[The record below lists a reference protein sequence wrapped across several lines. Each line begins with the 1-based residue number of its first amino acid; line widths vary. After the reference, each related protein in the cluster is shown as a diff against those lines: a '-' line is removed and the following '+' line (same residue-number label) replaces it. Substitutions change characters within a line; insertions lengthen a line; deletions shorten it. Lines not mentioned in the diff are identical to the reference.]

1 MIFGLGIWLL
11 LELIVALVVMGFFV
25 AVEWPFRAMVWAV
38 VAVAGIAWLNGIDV
52 FGWIAANPAN
62 VLGGIAAWV
71 FIGGAS
77 SIFFWNRYL
86 NSERIQDRVKSARDR
101 WERQMKGSGVE
112 FTDSAEFKEIF
123 NLGNDMWRIA
133 NWVIW
138 WPFKWAAYILG
149 SFVTDL
155 VTWIA
160 RNVADLYGH
169 MARSK
174 FKGM

>member
-11 LELIVALVVMGFFV
+11 LELVVALVVMGVIV
-25 AVEWPFRAMVWAV
+25 AVDWPLRAMVWAV
-38 VAVAGIAWLNGIDV
+38 VCVAGIAWLNGIDV
-52 FGWIAANPAN
+52 LGWIAANPGGI
-62 VLGGIAAWV
+62 LGGLAAWI

-77 SIFFWNRYL
+77 SVFFWNRYL
-86 NSERIQDRVKSARDR
+86 NSDHVKTWVAGARR
-101 WERQMKGSGVE
+101 EWAGRKGEGDFTESYE
-112 FTDSAEFKEIF
+112 FRAIF

-138 WPFKWAAYILG
+138 WPFKWVSYILG

-174 FKGM
+174 FRS

>member
-1 MIFGLGIWLL
+1 MILGLGIWLL
-11 LELIVALVVMGFFV
+11 LELTAALLVMGLIVAVD
-25 AVEWPFRAMVWAV
+25 WPLRAMAWALICI
-38 VAVAGIAWLNGIDV
+38 AGIAWLNGIDV
-52 FGWIAANPAN
+52 LGWVASNPGTI
-62 VLGGIAAWV
+62 LGGIAAWL

-86 NSERIQDRVKSARDR
+86 ASDLIKDKVARAR
-101 WERQMKGSGVE
+101 KYWEGSTGKAGGE
-112 FTDSAEFKEIF
+112 FTDSSDFKEIF
-123 NLGNDMWRIA
+123 NLGKDMWRIA

-138 WPFKWAAYILG
+138 WPFKWVNYILG
-149 SFVTDL
+149 SFVTDA

-174 FKGM
+174 FKS